1 MSCSSL
7 LFRFLHS
14 RANARRQHSARSRLG
29 YWDFLGGWRRVADC
43 ATRAQKAA
51 HDPDRFEDGN
61 PSWVKG
67 HAAFLGAVERTAAQ
81 SRGTDK
87 VDA

>member
-1 MSCSSL
+1 V
-7 LFRFLHS
+7 
-14 RANARRQHSARSRLG
+14 RSPV
-29 YWDFLGGWRRVADC
+29 D
-43 ATRAQKAA
+43 RAQKAA
-51 HDPDRFEDGN
+51 HDPDRFKDGN